1 MNNRKEIKKKILIM
15 NTGGTLSSVM
25 HSNGLAPGLK
35 TEDIQ
40 EQLHIVSPGIDLKL
54 QDIMSLDS
62 ANVQPEHWQIM
73 ARQIAD
79 VWMDYDGIVIIHGT
93 DTMAYTSSMLSF
105 MLQNISIPVVITGS
119 QLSMEDSVTDAMEN
133 CRCAIHMAAS
143 GVPGVYV
150 AFNRKVMRGCRAS
163 KVRSVS
169 FDAFDSINA
178 PNVAQISSLG
188 MRINEKAI
196 RYPRGKF
203 HLLDSYT
210 DKVFCLKM
218 VPGIR
223 PEILSILKDM
233 GYKGIYIEAFGLG
246 GMPFIQNDFMKETA
260 ALVNAGITVVVG
272 TQVRYE
278 GANLSVYETG
288 IKALEAGVI
297 SAHDMTS
304 EAAVTKL
311 MWVLGQT
318 DRPEEIRKYFQTD
331 LCGEINLKDVYAD

>member
-1 MNNRKEIKKKILIM
+1 MNEGKKKILIM

-25 HSNGLAPGLK
+25 HSNGLSPGLK
-35 TEDIQ
+35 TKDIQ
-40 EQLHIVSPGIDLKL
+40 EQLHIVSPGINLEL

-62 ANVQPEHWQIM
+62 ANVLPQHWQM
-73 ARQIAD
+73 LARRIAE

-119 QLSMEDSVTDAMEN
+119 QLSMTDSVTDAMEN

-150 AFNRKVMRGCRAS
+150 AFNRKVMRGCRVS

-188 MRINEKAI
+188 MRMNEKAI

-203 HLLDSYT
+203 HLFDSYT
-210 DKVFCLKM
+210 DKVFCLKLI
-218 VPGIR
+218 PGMK
-223 PEILSILKDM
+223 PDILRVLYES
-233 GYKGIYIEAFGLG
+233 GYEGIYMEAFGLG
-246 GMPFIQNDFMKETA
+246 GIPFIENDFMKETA
-260 ALVNAGITVVVG
+260 ALIKDGMTIVVG

-288 IKALEAGVI
+288 IRALKAGVI
-297 SAHDMTS
+297 SAHDMTT

-311 MWVLGQT
+311 MWTLGQT
-318 DRPEEIRKYFQTD
+318 KKQEEIRKIFQTD
-331 LCGEINLKDVYAD
+331 LCGEINLKDVYSD